1 MSKNLS
7 ILLFLSI
14 FLINCNNDI
23 TQPETTYMSIEIGE
37 DPLEITPIYYKN
49 NEDYYLDDVSLDVE
63 SNNLLQ
69 NKFDLDFKGSYGENV
84 IFTPKEPGIYDIKL
98 IVRDIL
104 NGKQIDITNYRIDVS
119 GSPLSSEFDS
129 KSINS
134 SAESVPTENLEP
146 QNTPIKKNRLKQ
158 KLVTVTEEK
167 LSSSN
172 FVYYLQISAWSK
184 EKDAILSKIDLVKS
198 GKNPFIEKF
207 DKNGV
212 SFWRVRLGP
221 FKSYEDAKKES
232 DDLNLDSS
240 WIEKVANKE
249 IEDKTIEVENLISY
263 EDEKNKTIE
272 VENLISYEDEKN
284 KTIEVENLISYEDEK
299 NKTIEVENLI
309 SYEDEKNKTIEVENL
324 ISYEDE
330 KNKTIEVEN
339 LISYEDEKNKTI
351 EVENLISYEAYQM
364 KKTKP

>member
-23 TQPETTYMSIEIGE
+23 TQPETTYMSIEIGD

-84 IFTPKEPGIYDIKL
+84 IFTPKEPGTYDIKL

-212 SFWRVRLGP
+212 SYWRVRLGP

-263 EDEKNKTIE
+263 EDEK
-272 VENLISYEDEKN
+272 
-284 KTIEVENLISYEDEK
+284 
-299 NKTIEVENLI
+299 
-309 SYEDEKNKTIEVENL
+309 
-324 ISYEDE
+324 
-330 KNKTIEVEN
+330 
-339 LISYEDEKNKTI
+339 
-351 EVENLISYEAYQM
+351 
-364 KKTKP
+364 TKP